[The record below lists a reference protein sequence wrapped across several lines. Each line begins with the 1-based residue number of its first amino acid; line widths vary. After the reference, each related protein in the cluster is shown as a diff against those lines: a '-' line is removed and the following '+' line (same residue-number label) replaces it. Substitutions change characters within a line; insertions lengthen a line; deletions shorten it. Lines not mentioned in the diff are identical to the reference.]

1 MQIGREGGFGRVWE
15 SLGGFGFGSVWE
27 RLGAFGMIW
36 KRAVKAR
43 DDEKF
48 RNACECLRT
57 LVGAWE
63 RP

>member
-1 MQIGREGGFGRVWE
+1 MGGFGMVWEGLGEFGRVW
-15 SLGGFGFGSVWE
+15 VWE
-27 RLGAFGMIW
+27 GLGAFGMVW

-43 DDEKF
+43 DDEKL